1 MPKNK
6 IEDLRNLLF
15 ETMERL
21 MDDDDKMDVDRA
33 RAVAQVGSAIVE
45 TGKAELQYLQLVG
58 RGRSS
63 FIEIEPPE
71 PPEPVARLAA
81 APPPPALSEPIEIS
95 PDDRHEDLCQKCVL
109 PDCDESSDKCLVRI
123 QRKAA

>member
-21 MDDDDKMDVDRA
+21 LDDDDKMDVDRA
-33 RAVAQVGSAIVE
+33 RAVARVGSTIIESA
-45 TGKAELQYLQLVG
+45 KAELQFLKQAG
-58 RGRSS
+58 RGKSS
-63 FIEIEPPE
+63 FVELEPIV
-71 PPEPVARLAA
+71 PVARLVSAPTTAA
-81 APPPPALSEPIEIS
+81 HTEPIEIS

-109 PDCDESSDKCLVRI
+109 PDCDDQSPDCLVRI
-123 QRKAA
+123 QRSTAVS